1 MGKQLETSKQRMVRL
16 RAWIVLLED
25 VEAAIDR
32 DVAQERRVRFTGRYS
47 RWLPDPSVRRARERI
62 HARLLGLRKQL
73 REVE

>member
-1 MGKQLETSKQRMVRL
+1 MGAITRQHDQGQL

-25 VEAAIDR
+25 AEAAIDR
-32 DVAQERRVRFTGRYS
+32 DVAQDRLARVTGRYA
-47 RWLPDPSVRRARERI
+47 RWLPDPEVRRARERI